1 MVNKNTFCVAPWYS
15 LNVGKAS
22 KKITPC
28 CKVKNIA
35 KYDYNQ
41 LEEYWI
47 SPELSKLRKD
57 LLNGIKNE
65 NCISCWRD
73 EEAGGESLRLIEN
86 RHLKLSPDD
95 APMMEQINNPKVSN
109 IKTFELVLG
118 NLCNLKCVMCS
129 PNDSSQLLAEANL
142 NQELKKTYTDV
153 KTYDQTQH
161 NWPKEDDF
169 VEWCNEHLP
178 QAIHLNFTGGEPFI
192 IPWIQTMIDKIP
204 DEQKKKCILHFTTN
218 LTIVNLGLFENFRKF
233 KEVWLSVSVE
243 GVGDTFEYLRYGHK
257 WETLETNIRLIREMK
272 IKNLILMV
280 NHVVQTPSYHS
291 ILPRTD
297 YFDSLKLKIAPI
309 LLTNPEHFHISSL
322 TKKAKKDF
330 LAKTDNYNGYNKPFI
345 DFVRNKTK
353 KYINHDFN
361 LSKKVIRHLEYFDKV
376 RKNSYKDIIPIDNL
390 H

>member
-153 KTYDQTQH
+153 
-161 NWPKEDDF
+161 
-169 VEWCNEHLP
+169 
-178 QAIHLNFTGGEPFI
+178 
-192 IPWIQTMIDKIP
+192 
-204 DEQKKKCILHFTTN
+204 
-218 LTIVNLGLFENFRKF
+218 
-233 KEVWLSVSVE
+233 
-243 GVGDTFEYLRYGHK
+243 
-257 WETLETNIRLIREMK
+257 NI
-272 IKNLILMV
+272 
-280 NHVVQTPSYHS
+280 
-291 ILPRTD
+291 
-297 YFDSLKLKIAPI
+297 
-309 LLTNPEHFHISSL
+309 
-322 TKKAKKDF
+322 
-330 LAKTDNYNGYNKPFI
+330 
-345 DFVRNKTK
+345 
-353 KYINHDFN
+353 
-361 LSKKVIRHLEYFDKV
+361 
-376 RKNSYKDIIPIDNL
+376 
-390 H
+390 